1 MNWFYATKE
10 KTQAGPV
17 DEETLSH
24 LRQSGT
30 ITAETLVWKEGME
43 NWVPYASVFDLSTPP
58 PVDSQVATAHEMV
71 RCAECRQLFP
81 PDQLISLAGR
91 SICGSC
97 KPVAVQKFQ
106 EGVVS
111 FGRTINAEDL
121 WKLVRQRGYDFSI
134 RSVLSRT
141 WSLVKG
147 NFWPCLGVTL
157 LCYLVLIGSQQIPIL
172 GILAV
177 FLVQP
182 QIMAGLNWYF
192 LKQFRGETAT
202 LNDGFEGFRRG
213 FAQQA
218 IYMLIMS
225 AVIFGGLLVCAIPM
239 ALLIPAIA
247 STSSKGEWSSGIS
260 LTILLVLLIPVLLA
274 IAYVTLSWIF
284 TPLLILDRGLNATAA
299 MKLSRRVVQLHFW
312 KILGFAMSLMLL
324 SLLGMLALCV
334 GILVVLPVA
343 FAAVSRLYEDI
354 FGEDGGGSTRA

>member
-1 MNWFYATKE
+1 MNWFYATID
-10 KTQAGPV
+10 KTQVGPV
-17 DEETLSH
+17 DETALGN
-24 LRQSGT
+24 LLQSGA
-30 ITAETLVWKEGME
+30 IAADTLIWKEGME
-43 NWVPYASVFDLSTPP
+43 KWVPYASIFDLPP
-58 PVDSQVATAHEMV
+58 PPPAHGMS
-71 RCAECRQLFP
+71 RCAECGRLFP

-91 SICGSC
+91 FVCGAC

-121 WKLVRQRGYDFSI
+121 WKLVQQRGYDFTI

-141 WSLVKG
+141 WNLVKG

-192 LKQFRGETAT
+192 LKQFRGEAAT

-218 IYMLIMS
+218 IYMLIVT
-225 AVIFGGLLVCAIPM
+225 AVILGGMLVCAIPL
-239 ALLIPAIA
+239 ALYIPAIV
-247 STSSKGEWSSGIS
+247 SVSSKEGGTPGILS
-260 LTILLVLLIPVLLA
+260 FVPLVLLVPVLLA
-274 IAYVTLSWIF
+274 MFYFTLSWMF

-299 MKLSRRVVQLHFW
+299 MKLSRRVVHLHFW
-312 KILGFAMSLMLL
+312 KILGFFAVLMML
-324 SLLGMLALCV
+324 SLLGLLALCV
-334 GILVVLPVA
+334 GILVVLPIA
-343 FAAVSRLYEDI
+343 FASVSRLYEDI
-354 FGEDGGGSTRA
+354 FGEEGAGTTTA